1 MLING
6 VSRNP
11 HEMENSDTRGILTET
26 DREWLKGEIEYEQ
39 RQTAAKR
46 RAQIRERVALALQDF
61 KMLTDHWPQE
71 ESRKVLEELDDPER
85 SASEIIEFLYV
96 FLNEPATDAEKMID
110 EDTADQAVAF
120 REALR
125 RGIKSGKGHFDDTPG
140 EVLIDANTELFE
152 LPSVDELKRAM
163 NTNQWR
169 DANDHVQGAFDA
181 SDDADVD
188 QEEAA
193 QNHHM
198 ELHLE
203 IEEEL
208 YSRRQRSDIKIN
220 RHDELV
226 RSPGFRGKRED

>member
-1 MLING
+1 
-6 VSRNP
+6 
-11 HEMENSDTRGILTET
+11 
-26 DREWLKGEIEYEQ
+26 
-39 RQTAAKR
+39 
-46 RAQIRERVALALQDF
+46 
-61 KMLTDHWPQE
+61 
-71 ESRKVLEELDDPER
+71 VLEDLDDPEQ

-110 EDTADQAVAF
+110 EDPTDQAVAF

-125 RGIKSGKGHFDDTPG
+125 SGIKSGKGHFDDAPG

-163 NTNQWR
+163 DTNQWR
-169 DANDHVQGAFDA
+169 DANDHVRGAFDEA
-181 SDDADVD
+181 DDAVVD
-188 QEEAA
+188 QEKAA

-208 YSRRQRSDIKIN
+208 YSRRQRSDTDIK